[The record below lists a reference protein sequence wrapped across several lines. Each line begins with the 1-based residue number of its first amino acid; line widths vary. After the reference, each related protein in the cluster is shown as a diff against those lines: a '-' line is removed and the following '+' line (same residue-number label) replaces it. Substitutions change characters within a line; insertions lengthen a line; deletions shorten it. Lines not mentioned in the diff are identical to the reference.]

1 MSTSRWFALA
11 ASALGIVAPT
21 IAPTIAR
28 AQSAKQQAAIA
39 ALIPVQEG
47 ATIDRDTVTIGDVMR
62 VTVRIRAPRG
72 ATINFPAAADSLGPV
87 QSLEPPRVTNGA
99 DSASAADRTAI
110 YRMAAW
116 DVGALAVKLGDVL
129 VQTDDGERRI
139 ALTLPGVFV
148 KSVLPADSAQR
159 VPKPARPLLAVPS
172 PTPWWWWLVAA
183 LAVIAIGLG
192 FWWWRRRQRLDAS
205 ATGDPLA
212 DAETAFDRIERL
224 GLVAAGEPG
233 RHVILMTDVLR
244 RYLAARID
252 DVTLAQTSGELL
264 HAVRGTPT
272 VAHDRLERLLA
283 SVDRVKFA
291 AAPIGGEAARAAGT
305 EARALVGDEHQRAAA
320 LAAAAVARAEA
331 ARAQRAAA

>member
-1 MSTSRWFALA
+1 MTACRWFAVA
-11 ASALGIVAPT
+11 ALALGSGAP
-21 IAPTIAR
+21 AIAR
-28 AQSAKQQAAIA
+28 AQSAAQQAALA

-47 ATIDRDTVTIGDVMR
+47 ATIDHDTVTVGDVVR
-62 VTVRIRAPRG
+62 LTVRIRAPRG

-99 DSASAADRTAI
+99 DSASAADRVAV

-139 ALTLPGVFV
+139 TLTLPAVFV

-159 VPKPARPLLAVPS
+159 IPKPARPLLTVPS

-183 LAVIAIGLG
+183 LAAIAIGAG
-192 FWWWRRRQRLDAS
+192 VWWWRRRHRLDAGP
-205 ATGDPLA
+205 TGNPFA
-212 DAETAFDRIERL
+212 DAEVAFDRIERL
-224 GLVAAGEPG
+224 GLVAAGEAG
-233 RHVILMTDVLR
+233 RHAILMTDVLR
-244 RYLAARID
+244 RYLAARIHD
-252 DVTLAQTSGELL
+252 ATLAQTSGELL
-264 HAVRGTPT
+264 RALRGTPT

-291 AAPIGGEAARAAGT
+291 AAPIGGEAARAVGT
-305 EARALVGDEHQRAAA
+305 DAREIVRDEQQRAAE

-331 ARAQRAAA
+331 ARAQKDAA